1 MNRSPLGHLPGMT
14 PGGRLA
20 ISRQAIFYSMTRST
34 CEDSETRPDGAGDGF
49 KPRRAGSLRRLWQA
63 LRRTTLVW
71 WRSHPAHLA
80 AEVVQPVLGQY
91 ARTHPLALLGVAA
104 ALGAVVV
111 LARPWRLIPVTGVL
125 MAALKSKVFSNF
137 IASVLM
143 PDPGRERRPH

>member
-14 PGGRLA
+14 PGERLA
-20 ISRQAIFYSMTRST
+20 ISRQAIFNSMTRRS
-34 CEDSETRPDGAGDGF
+34 CEGRGPRPDGAGEGF
-49 KPRRAGSLRRLWQA
+49 EPRRAGSLHRLWQA
-63 LRRTTLVW
+63 LRRTTMVW

-91 ARTHPLALLGVAA
+91 ARTHPLAMLGVAA

-143 PDPGRERRPH
+143 PDSGQERRPQ